1 MPVLGAEEI
10 KTQDIDAL
18 AIRVFLKA
26 LEIIGGPRKLILYRN
41 LTWIPS
47 LLEAAYAIVL
57 ANEYLKTEEEI
68 AAFTGLTRQT
78 VRNILRADAEL
89 VLKKLEGERQEKR
102 VKAHTAGGLAKLAY
116 QEIKEGRDN
125 LSIFTDLVMQGAD
138 ALGITWPIEVLKR
151 IKGMDFPLE
160 KEKLKER
167 LRGLKIKDKA
177 IETLLDRLSYPLKS
191 PAQLLKELRMQLEKE

>member
-47 LLEAAYAIVL
+47 LLEAAYAVVL
-57 ANEYLKTEEEI
+57 ANEYLKTEDEI

-78 VRNILRADAEL
+78 VRNILRADPEL
-89 VLKKLEGERQEKR
+89 VLKKLEGELQEKS

-125 LSIFTDLVMQGAD
+125 LSIFADLVMQGAD
-138 ALGITWPIEVLKR
+138 ALGIAWPIEVLKR
-151 IKGMDFPLE
+151 IKGMDFPIE
-160 KEKLKER
+160 KEELKER
-167 LRGLKIKDKA
+167 LKGLKIKDKF
-177 IETLLDRLSYPLKS
+177 IETLLEGLSYPLKS
-191 PAQLLKELRMQLEKE
+191 PAQLLKELRMQLERK

>member
-1 MPVLGAEEI
+1 
-10 KTQDIDAL
+10 
-18 AIRVFLKA
+18 
-26 LEIIGGPRKLILYRN
+26 
-41 LTWIPS
+41 
-47 LLEAAYAIVL
+47 
-57 ANEYLKTEEEI
+57 
-68 AAFTGLTRQT
+68 
-78 VRNILRADAEL
+78 
-89 VLKKLEGERQEKR
+89 
-102 VKAHTAGGLAKLAY
+102 
-116 QEIKEGRDN
+116 
-125 LSIFTDLVMQGAD
+125 MQGAD